1 MNGTLDY
8 YNSNAADYAK
18 QTLTVDFSET
28 QDRFLEKLPAGALI
42 LDFGCGAGRD
52 TKYFLEHGYIVT
64 AVDGSPELCE
74 IASKHT
80 GIPVRQM
87 FFQDLNDAEAYD
99 GIWACASVL
108 HLPIDILN
116 DVFSRMSTAVR
127 TNGILYVSFKYGC
140 FEGERNDRWFTDF
153 TEEKFL
159 TFLQRFPELAI
170 VNMWTSNDVRPG
182 RENEKWLNIIL
193 QKTVSR

>member
-8 YNSNAADYAK
+8 YNLNAEDYAR
-18 QTLTVDFSET
+18 QTLTVDFSDT
-28 QDRFLEKLPAGALI
+28 QDRFLEILPAGAHI

-52 TKYFLEHGYIVT
+52 TKYFLEHGYIVS

-116 DVFSRMSTAVR
+116 DVFSRMSIAVR

-140 FEGERNDRWFTDF
+140 FEGERNSRWFTDF
-153 TEEKFL
+153 TKEKFL

-193 QKTVSR
+193 RKTVSR

>member
-8 YNSNAADYAK
+8 YCLNAADYAK
-18 QTLTVDFSET
+18 QTLTVDFSDT
-28 QDRFLEKLPAGALI
+28 QDRFLEKLPAGAHI

-80 GIPVRQM
+80 GIPVRHM

-127 TNGILYVSFKYGC
+127 TNGILYVSFKYGS
-140 FEGERNDRWFTDF
+140 FEEERNDRWFTDF

-193 QKTVSR
+193 LKTVSR

>member
-8 YNSNAADYAK
+8 YNLNAEDYAK
-18 QTLTVDFSET
+18 QTLTVDFSDT
-28 QDRFLEKLPAGALI
+28 QDRFLKKLPAGALI

-140 FEGERNDRWFTDF
+140 FEGQRNGRWFTDF

-159 TFLQRFPELAI
+159 TFLQRFSELAI
-170 VNMWTSNDVRPG
+170 EKMWTSNDVRPG

-193 QKTVSR
+193 RKTVFR

>member
-8 YNSNAADYAK
+8 YNLNAEDYAK
-18 QTLTVDFSET
+18 QTLTVDFSDT
-28 QDRFLEKLPAGALI
+28 QDRFLKKLPAGALI

-140 FEGERNDRWFTDF
+140 FEGQRNGRWFTDF

-159 TFLQRFPELAI
+159 TFLQRFSDLAI
-170 VNMWTSNDVRPG
+170 EKMWTSNDVRPG

-193 QKTVSR
+193 RKTVFR